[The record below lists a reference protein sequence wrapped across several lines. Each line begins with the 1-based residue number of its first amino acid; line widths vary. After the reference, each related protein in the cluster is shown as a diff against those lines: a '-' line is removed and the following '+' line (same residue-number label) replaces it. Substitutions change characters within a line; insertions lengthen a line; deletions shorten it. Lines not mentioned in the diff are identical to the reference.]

1 MYVTRGRTWVQF
13 LTVKQILYSIISEEW
28 ILEGK

>member
-13 LTVKQILYSIISEEW
+13 LTVKQILYSISEEW